1 MKLNRET
8 LLLDPPGYAYT
19 VGSTTYRKIPI
30 LPNEFMPNDDSSFY
44 NLGIENDTS
53 TMYGWVRGMNS
64 ALEMMAHIS
73 IPDGYTFC
81 GIKMFCRTTNTYT
94 ETAAV
99 LQLYKGSMIEHSVK
113 TNMFSNSNTKYCNT
127 EYLEG
132 PSGVTTFAGN
142 ADQFLVVD
150 LNTTVNQAIG
160 GGYYLVKKTPAA
172 SGGGSF
178 TSCAFSNDYL
188 DNFSS
193 TVKLY
198 INGKPT
204 GAGTQIV
211 SDGDTNTFTTS
222 HFAYQ
227 LNTAYAIT
235 ITTSSGGDWTGYSFG
250 FSEAINCTLSATTWS
265 GDNSSPVYITFT
277 GAVSSLDWF
286 GES

>member
-1 MKLNRET
+1 
-8 LLLDPPGYAYT
+8 
-19 VGSTTYRKIPI
+19 
-30 LPNEFMPNDDSSFY
+30 MPNDDSSFY

-81 GIKMFCRTTNTYT
+81 GIKIFCRHTSNSLHSP
-94 ETAAV
+94 AV

-113 TNMFSNSNTKYCNT
+113 VSMFSNNSSTKYCNA
-127 EYLEG
+127 EYLET
-132 PSGVTTFAGN
+132 SLNTFAGN

-150 LNTTVNQAIG
+150 VTTSSSQAIG

-172 SGGGSF
+172 SGGGGF

-188 DNFSS
+188 DNFGSS
-193 TVKLY
+193 VLLY

-204 GAGTQIV
+204 GAGTFIV

-235 ITTSSGGDWTGYSFG
+235 ITTASGGDWTGYSFG
-250 FSEAINCTLSATTWS
+250 FSENINCTLSATTWS

-277 GAVSSLDWF
+277 GAVSSLALWHSNTIVTHCLTQYRLL
-286 GES
+286 G